1 MQFTVSVSQKFV
13 CIDGKDRQVG
23 TYFHKIKLDF
33 EQIGQL
39 CSVTIRQVYV
49 IKCVIQEM
57 PSYTELKEIVWVRQ
71 N

>member
-13 CIDGKDRQVG
+13 CFDGMGRVG
-23 TYFHKIKLDF
+23 TYFQELKLDF

-49 IKCVIQEM
+49 IKCGIQEM

>member
-1 MQFTVSVSQKFV
+1 MEW
-13 CIDGKDRQVG
+13 VG
-23 TYFHKIKLDF
+23 TYFQELKLDF